1 MTNDIKGLPHAERER
16 VYKNK
21 YIYNYNFIIIY
32 ILIFSYTLHGRVETS
47 LMSFVILSFVIFWG
61 ALEIRSAVNK
71 ILQITETRYLETAP
85 LFCIF
90 VVG

>member
-1 MTNDIKGLPHAERER
+1 MTNDIKGLPHADRER
-16 VYKNK
+16 VYINKN
-21 YIYNYNFIIIY
+21 IYNINNIYIIY

-47 LMSFVILSFVIFWG
+47 LMSFVICHYFWG
-61 ALEIRSAVNK
+61 ALETRSAVNK
-71 ILQITETRYLETAP
+71 ILQITKTRYLETVP